1 MCWFTVVVYRRGL
14 METWKRGIELIMDVS
29 KAAGL
34 PESEFEVNPPF
45 LNLIIRFKESLGGL
59 NGTFNNALRI
69 LPPCFSKTS
78 SQGGVGEGSTFNLVV
93 WAELQLI
100 NLDLYLL
107 DHPHAHAGLLD
118 VSCRLLYRI

>member
-14 METWKRGIELIMDVS
+14 METWERGIELIMDVS

-69 LPPCFSKTS
+69 LPPCYSKTS
-78 SQGGVGEGSTFNLVV
+78 FRAALVKARHSILLCERNFNSSILTFTF
-93 WAELQLI
+93 
-100 NLDLYLL
+100 
-107 DHPHAHAGLLD
+107 
-118 VSCRLLYRI
+118 